1 MMPPQATAL
10 LPGQFPGAVGCA
22 PTANPAVLAAV
33 DLGWSIAELYAAVK
47 PDHLQPPVAP
57 ERPLPRIAPSRESR
71 RIQLQQ
77 DLPGLGSLQGR
88 QEFQLLVECVEVGFH
103 KLHPL
108 MREAGLAISLP
119 QDWRPLSYHRTSP
132 EGRYELARSVL
143 QFHGDLLVALT
154 ACDHQLGLG
163 YGLGRAVAD
172 VSLRPEANSQAS
184 MTGDLRSG
192 RVDTIVGWLKELHT
206 VLPPHSAGAVI
217 GSITQWQRWAA
228 KPTWNSAPLDWN
240 AHSQELVR
248 ALAAQGKRWRLLLTG
263 QVAALDQLSPEDYV
277 HAAGYL
283 VGRFRKILQQLI
295 MQYWPWVTGISVAM
309 VAAVVGSLVLLNS
322 PAAKGIGVAVSVFG
336 WLGVAGRSLSG
347 ALQRTVSHVEQ
358 SLWGAELDLAAAWA
372 ITMLPDADADRQLHE
387 PRAPFTQIRRVRGRP
402 KPG

>member
-1 MMPPQATAL
+1 VRLVAHL
-10 LPGQFPGAVGCA
+10 L
-22 PTANPAVLAAV
+22 ANPAVLAAV

-47 PDHLQPPVAP
+47 PDQLQPPEAP

-71 RIQLQQ
+71 RIRLQQ

-172 VSLRPEANSQAS
+172 VSLRPQANSQAS

-192 RVDTIVGWLKELHT
+192 RVGYCLPARSRPWISSARRTTFTPLDTW
-206 VLPPHSAGAVI
+206 SAG
-217 GSITQWQRWAA
+217 
-228 KPTWNSAPLDWN
+228 SA
-240 AHSQELVR
+240 
-248 ALAAQGKRWRLLLTG
+248 
-263 QVAALDQLSPEDYV
+263 
-277 HAAGYL
+277 
-283 VGRFRKILQQLI
+283 
-295 MQYWPWVTGISVAM
+295 
-309 VAAVVGSLVLLNS
+309 
-322 PAAKGIGVAVSVFG
+322 
-336 WLGVAGRSLSG
+336 RSS
-347 ALQRTVSHVEQ
+347 SN
-358 SLWGAELDLAAAWA
+358 
-372 ITMLPDADADRQLHE
+372 
-387 PRAPFTQIRRVRGRP
+387 
-402 KPG
+402 